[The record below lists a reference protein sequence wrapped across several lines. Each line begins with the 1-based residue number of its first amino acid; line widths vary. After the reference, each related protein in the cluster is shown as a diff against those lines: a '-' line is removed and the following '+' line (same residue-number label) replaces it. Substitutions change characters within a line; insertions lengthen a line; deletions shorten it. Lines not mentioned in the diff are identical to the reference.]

1 MTPVAV
7 IGTAQSKHAASRDD
21 ANYMELTFEVVQ
33 DLLAK
38 TGWSH
43 DRIDTV
49 INASSDFLDGR
60 TISDIAVQDSAGA
73 AGKSASKVSM
83 DGTFALVYAAARIRS
98 GMFDSCLVIA
108 HAKSSEG
115 EPRKISRAAFDP
127 IFQRPMGVTDHM
139 ALGLQARRFLEKRGL
154 SPEVLVRAA
163 DDSAAAIAKNPNAH
177 KRRVGTDMIADPLLA
192 NQVAPDSDGACAV
205 LLVKEELAKGN
216 PNAVWLDGFGFA
228 TDRHGLGD
236 RDLGDPGVL
245 SKVAKEAY
253 DRAGVR
259 DPANE
264 LDVVEVYDAS
274 SAQTLLWKEGL
285 GLPRDGGPIFNPSGG
300 AMSAQPGFAT
310 GLVRVAEVCDRLAA
324 GEGKRGL
331 AHGMTGFTGQAHCAW
346 VLRRN

>member
-1 MTPVAV
+1 MSRVAM
-7 IGTAQSKHAASRDD
+7 IGAAQSKHAASRNE
-21 ANYMELTFEVVQ
+21 ANYMEMTFEVVQ

-38 TGWSH
+38 TNWSH
-43 DRIDTV
+43 DKIDTV

-60 TISDIAVQDSAGA
+60 TISDIAIQDAAGA

-83 DGTFALVYAAARIRS
+83 DGTFSLVYAAARILS
-98 GMFDSCLVIA
+98 GRFNSCLVTA
-108 HAKSSEG
+108 HAKCSEG

-127 IFQRPMGVTDHM
+127 IFQRPIGITDHM
-139 ALGLQARRFLEKRGL
+139 ALGLQARRFLQKRGL
-154 SPEVLVRAA
+154 SEDVLARAA
-163 DDSAAAIAKNPNAH
+163 ETSAKAVSANPNAH
-177 KRRVGTDMIADPLLA
+177 ERSVGADIFANPLLA

-205 LLVKEELAKGN
+205 LLVNEELAKGN

-245 SKVAKEAY
+245 SQVAQEAY
-253 DRAGVR
+253 RKAGIL
-259 DPANE
+259 DPAKE
-264 LDVVEVYDAS
+264 LDVVEVHDAS

-285 GLPRDGGPIFNPSGG
+285 GLPTDGGPTFNPSGG

-310 GLVRVAEVCDRLAA
+310 GLVRVTEVYNRLTQDN
-324 GEGKRGL
+324 GSTGL